1 VARLV
6 LLHRVMPE
14 ILPLIVLV
22 AALHLVVLATTD

>member
-1 VARLV
+1 VAQV
-6 LLHRVMPE
+6 LLFPLGMPE

>member
-1 VARLV
+1 MLI
-6 LLHRVMPE
+6 HRVMLE

>member
-1 VARLV
+1 VARL
-6 LLHRVMPE
+6 LLVHPVMPE